1 MRRSWHTGH
10 MAVARIVSSCAVV
23 VAVAGCTA
31 LAIGMSRAASAPEAA
46 VTPYSIP
53 TLTTPSDQPTAT
65 PVPRRAVPRPH
76 PAPAKTTPAK
86 AQVVPPTPATAST
99 RASARKTVQ
108 PPSKPRSTPVPSAV
122 PKPAPKPAPK
132 PVAKRGQRLPI
143 AGSTAGATRVITVTA
158 SSYGSTIATLQPWVA
173 APGGGWLKHG
183 GAILAH
189 VGSDGVSTAPSET
202 RSATPVGSFSLT
214 QAFGAYSDPG
224 TALPYFTTNSSDWW
238 ISQAGSLYNT
248 HQHCA
253 SGCGF
258 THGAPNEHLAYE
270 LPYYRYAVVIDYNT
284 RNAPGGVR
292 QGRGSAFFLHVTDG
306 NATAGCVAISQ
317 AHLVSIMKW
326 LTPAAH
332 PRILIGVA

>member
-1 MRRSWHTGH
+1 MYHSCHNRH
-10 MAVARIVSSCAVV
+10 MAVARILSSCAVV

-31 LAIGMSRAASAPEAA
+31 VAIGMGRAASAPEAA
-46 VTPYSIP
+46 VTPYSVP
-53 TLTTPSDQPTAT
+53 TMTTPSDQPVAT
-65 PVPRRAVPRPH
+65 PIPRRAVPPPQ

-86 AQVVPPTPATAST
+86 AHVVVPQVAAPPAT
-99 RASARKTVQ
+99 RASVRTTVKSA
-108 PPSKPRSTPVPSAV
+108 SKPRSTPVPKAV
-122 PKPAPKPAPK
+122 PKAAPK
-132 PVAKRGQRLPI
+132 PVATRGQRLPV

-189 VGSDGVSTAPSET
+189 VGADGLSTAPSET

-224 TALPYFTTNSSDWW
+224 TALPYFRTNAADWW
-238 ISQAGSLYNT
+238 ISQPGALYNT
-248 HQHCA
+248 HQHCG

-306 NATAGCVAISQ
+306 YATAGCVAISQ
-317 AHLVSIMKW
+317 AQLVSIMKW
-326 LTPAAH
+326 LTPSAH

>member
-1 MRRSWHTGH
+1 
-10 MAVARIVSSCAVV
+10 MAVARILSSCAAV

-31 LAIGMSRAASAPEAA
+31 VAISMGRAASTSDAA

-53 TLTTPSDQPTAT
+53 TLSAAPAR
-65 PVPRRAVPRPH
+65 PVAPVARRAVPQSHAAPVTAKPTTTHRVAPQPAAATH
-76 PAPAKTTPAK
+76 P
-86 AQVVPPTPATAST
+86 
-99 RASARKTVQ
+99 RASAHVSVKPVVQ
-108 PPSKPRSTPVPSAV
+108 PRAKAAPRATPKAT
-122 PKPAPKPAPK
+122 PKAAPKPA
-132 PVAKRGQRLPI
+132 AKVGQRLPV
-143 AGSTAGATRVITVTA
+143 AGTTTGATRVITVTA
-158 SSYGSTIATLQPWVA
+158 ASSRSTVATLQRWVA

-183 GAILAH
+183 YPIAAH
-189 VGSDGVSTAPSET
+189 VGSDGLSSTPSES
-202 RSATPVGSFSLT
+202 RSATPVGSFTLT

-224 TALPYFTTNSSDWW
+224 TALPYFRTNSSDWW
-238 ISQAGSLYNT
+238 ISQAGPLYNT

-306 NATAGCVAISQ
+306 YATAGCVAISQ
-317 AHLVSIMKW
+317 ANLVPIMQW